1 MAGKISQMTVGGA
14 LSGSELIEMVQNN
27 GTYSTSPNAIT
38 TYVKADPEVPSKG
51 YVDTQIQ
58 SVSAAADQAFT
69 NELYVDTQ
77 IQSVSAAADQAFTN
91 ELYVDTQIQSV
102 SAAAKEY
109 TNTQVAAISG
119 ATGSFVASGGQ
130 TVTVVNGLIT
140 SIV

>member
-58 SVSAAADQAFT
+58 SVSAAAENYT
-69 NELYVDTQ
+69 DTQ
-77 IQSVSAAADQAFTN
+77 VASVSAAAESYSRNYT
-91 ELYVDTQIQSV
+91 DTKVASV

-109 TNTQVAAISG
+109 TNTKFAEVSG

>member
-1 MAGKISQMTVGGA
+1 M
-14 LSGSELIEMVQNN
+14 LRLILKFQVKDMSILKLLQLVQQQR
-27 GTYSTSPNAIT
+27 TILIL
-38 TYVKADPEVPSKG
+38 KL
-51 YVDTQIQ
+51 Q
-58 SVSAAADQAFT
+58 SVSAAANESFT
-69 NELYVDTQ
+69 DESYVDTK
-77 IQSVSAAADQAFTN
+77 VA
-91 ELYVDTQIQSV
+91 SV

>member
-77 IQSVSAAADQAFTN
+77 IQSVSAAA
-91 ELYVDTQIQSV
+91 
-102 SAAAKEY
+102 KEY

>member
-51 YVDTQIQ
+51 YVDTQVA
-58 SVSAAADQAFT
+58 SVSAAAENYT
-69 NELYVDTQ
+69 DTQ
-77 IQSVSAAADQAFTN
+77 IQSVSAAANESFTD
-91 ELYVDTQIQSV
+91 ESYVDTKVASV